1 MRIKGKRLAV
11 IAVSLV
17 LGFTGWISPA
27 LGEGNAQAMNGLQ
40 LVEPELVTEIDLCA
54 SRLQVLSLEDGTFL
68 LGGESN
74 DSKDGPLAL
83 AICVDVDLSL
93 IHI

>member
-1 MRIKGKRLAV
+1 MRIKGKRLAA

-40 LVEPELVTEIDLCA
+40 LVEPETGKLTH
-54 SRLQVLSLEDGTFL
+54 LSL
-68 LGGESN
+68 
-74 DSKDGPLAL
+74 
-83 AICVDVDLSL
+83 
-93 IHI
+93 